1 MSDETTNPGGN
12 GAAGGNGAVAGTGEA
27 PNVRLV
33 SHFIRDLSFENVA
46 AQENVQAGGQPEIS
60 VQVNLDAGALS
71 DTRMQVAMK
80 IEADAKVDDKPRFLV
95 ELDYVGIFDL
105 VNIPREHV
113 HPALFIECPR
123 LLLPYARR
131 VVSDI
136 TRDGGFPPLMLD
148 NVDFGRLY
156 QARMAELAAEQA
168 AKQGAGGGET
178 QDA

>member
-12 GAAGGNGAVAGTGEA
+12 GAAPEQGEA
-27 PNVRLV
+27 PGVRLT
-33 SHFIRDLSFENVA
+33 SHYIRDLSFENVA
-46 AQENVQAGGQPEIS
+46 AQDGSAATGQPEIS
-60 VQVNLDAGALS
+60 VQVNLDAAAIS
-71 DTRMQVAMK
+71 ETRVQVAMK
-80 IEADAKVDDKPRFLV
+80 VEAKAMAGDKPRFLV
-95 ELDYVGIFDL
+95 ELDYVGVFDL
-105 VNIPREHV
+105 VNIPKEHV

-156 QARMAELAAEQA
+156 QARISELAAQ
-168 AKQGAGGGET
+168 QGAGT
-178 QDA
+178 ADA

>member
-1 MSDETTNPGGN
+1 MSDETNNAGPETP
-12 GAAGGNGAVAGTGEA
+12 AGGNGADQGQDGGS

-46 AQENVQAGGQPEIS
+46 AQDGVPPGGQPDIS
-60 VQVNLDAGALS
+60 VHVNLDAGALTE
-71 DTRMQVAMK
+71 TRVQVAMK
-80 IEADAKVDDKPRFLV
+80 IESKAVTGEQTRFLI
-95 ELDYVGIFDL
+95 ELDYVGVFDL
-105 VNIPREHV
+105 VNIPKEHV

-148 NVDFGRLY
+148 NVDFGQLY
-156 QARMAELAAEQA
+156 QMRMAELQAQQA
-168 AKQGAGGGET
+168 AQNDGQA
-178 QDA
+178 DA